1 MILNHRDNLFIS
13 VVKIYATAQLTPRAV
28 PIAANTAEARFH
40 RNFISLALFSFVII
54 LSSIILI
61 VLNLLGT
68 EIHGFFK
75 DTAWL
80 RIDIFHG
87 TSWLWLASQVHGLVT
102 FFNIPI
108 FQYFLLEPC
117 LYFSIAIMQIKP
129 FLCSAQPCLW
139 KSRVHPC
146 LKFINNLQFFNFSI
160 LKSPEG
166 LSTYS

>member
-28 PIAANTAEARFH
+28 PIAANTAEARLH

-87 TSWLWLASQVHGLVT
+87 TSWLRLACASSRLSYIFQYSN
-102 FFNIPI
+102 FSI
-108 FQYFLLEPC
+108 FQYFILEPC
-117 LYFSIAIMQIKP
+117 LYFSIAFMQIKP
-129 FLCSAQPCLW
+129 FPCGAQPCL
-139 KSRVHPC
+139 
-146 LKFINNLQFFNFSI
+146 F
-160 LKSPEG
+160 
-166 LSTYS
+166 

>member
-40 RNFISLALFSFVII
+40 RNLTSLALFSFVII

-108 FQYFLLEPC
+108 FQ
-117 LYFSIAIMQIKP
+117 
-129 FLCSAQPCLW
+129 
-139 KSRVHPC
+139 
-146 LKFINNLQFFNFSI
+146 FFNISI

>member
-40 RNFISLALFSFVII
+40 RNLTSLALFSFVII

-80 RIDIFHG
+80 RMDIYHG
-87 TSWLWLASQVHGLVT
+87 TSWLRLASQVHGLV
-102 FFNIPI
+102 
-108 FQYFLLEPC
+108 C
-117 LYFSIAIMQIKP
+117 FSAVM
-129 FLCSAQPCLW
+129 
-139 KSRVHPC
+139 SRVY
-146 LKFINNLQFFNFSI
+146 NLV
-160 LKSPEG
+160 
-166 LSTYS
+166 

>member
-40 RNFISLALFSFVII
+40 RNLTSLALFSFVII
-54 LSSIILI
+54 LSSIIFI

-68 EIHGFFK
+68 EIHRFFK

-87 TSWLWLASQVHGLVT
+87 TSWLRLACASSRLS
-102 FFNIPI
+102 
-108 FQYFLLEPC
+108 LLFCGNEPC
-117 LYFSIAIMQIKP
+117 LYFSIAFMQIKP
-129 FLCSAQPCLW
+129 FPCGAQPCL
-139 KSRVHPC
+139 
-146 LKFINNLQFFNFSI
+146 F
-160 LKSPEG
+160 
-166 LSTYS
+166 

>member
-1 MILNHRDNLFIS
+1 MILNHRVKEIQSIHITINHKSIFLFIS

-80 RIDIFHG
+80 RIDIPRHFVI
-87 TSWLWLASQVHGLVT
+87 TACFASSRLSY
-102 FFNIPI
+102 I
-108 FQYFLLEPC
+108 FQY
-117 LYFSIAIMQIKP
+117 
-129 FLCSAQPCLW
+129 
-139 KSRVHPC
+139 
-146 LKFINNLQFFNFSI
+146 FNFSI
-160 LKSPEG
+160 LQFQSRVYTLVQLKCK
-166 LSTYS
+166 LSHSHRAAQPCLF

>member
-54 LSSIILI
+54 LSSMICFIL
-61 VLNLLGT
+61 
-68 EIHGFFK
+68 
-75 DTAWL
+75 
-80 RIDIFHG
+80 
-87 TSWLWLASQVHGLVT
+87 
-102 FFNIPI
+102 
-108 FQYFLLEPC
+108 QYF
-117 LYFSIAIMQIKP
+117 
-129 FLCSAQPCLW
+129 
-139 KSRVHPC
+139 
-146 LKFINNLQFFNFSI
+146 NLSI

>member
-1 MILNHRDNLFIS
+1 MILNHRVKEIQSIHITINYKSLFLFIS

-40 RNFISLALFSFVII
+40 RNLTSLALFSFVII

-108 FQYFLLEPC
+108 FQF
-117 LYFSIAIMQIKP
+117 FNISFQ
-129 FLCSAQPCLW
+129 
-139 KSRVHPC
+139 SRVYTLVQPLC
-146 LKFINNLQFFNFSI
+146 K
-160 LKSPEG
+160 
-166 LSTYS
+166 